1 MQVAS
6 GSGVNG
12 CAASGRH
19 ASGHRRASR
28 LSIVIL
34 SKENEVWTCEHERR
48 DESETVNLQ
57 GVNVP
62 EIKFHRPKRTQQ
74 PSMLLHE

>member
-1 MQVAS
+1 MKDV
-6 GSGVNG
+6 
-12 CAASGRH
+12 
-19 ASGHRRASR
+19 
-28 LSIVIL
+28 
-34 SKENEVWTCEHERR
+34 

-62 EIKFHRPKRTQQ
+62 EIKFHRPQRTQQ

>member
-12 CAASGRH
+12 CAASGRQ

-34 SKENEVWTCEHERR
+34 SKGVDVNMKDV